1 MNILPVPLKGSPLV
15 QDWLAGREPA
25 ASFFPGSPGDP
36 ALWREVAQ
44 AVDGR
49 FHRTARERAATLLR
63 GGGPSGAERLRRFV
77 EEGGFT
83 VTTGQQ
89 PALLGGP
96 LYVLYKAFTAVALAG
111 RMEAELGLP
120 VLPVFWVGA
129 DDHDWDEARRS
140 WLLDRENEEVGLE
153 LPPRSGPSPALH
165 RIPLEGELDMSRVL
179 GPLFRSLPDSD
190 FAPPWVEVIQA
201 AWAKPGITLADG
213 FSSQLQALTA
223 DAGLFLAHSHDPA
236 LRRAAR
242 PLLEAELQEAVGAE
256 AELQARA
263 RALEEAGY
271 PVQVPIAPGATNV
284 LLDGPE
290 SRDRILR
297 SEEGGLSLRG
307 REGALDR
314 REWEG
319 DGDTW
324 LTPNVLLR
332 PVVEAHL
339 FPTLAYVAGPGEAA
353 YLAQNEP
360 LFRLH
365 GVTRPLVHP
374 RLSAVVMERKVEK
387 VLRKHDLELGELSV
401 PHHELASRLARD
413 DLPEGIR
420 RELGRFRGAVARHTA
435 ELAREVA
442 ELDATLKDSVEQL
455 RSSGFADLA
464 EVEKKVVQALK
475 RENEITL
482 AQIAKAQLHL
492 FPGGTPQERRMN
504 PWYFLF
510 RYGPG
515 FLEQMLQ
522 QAWTAV
528 EALQARTSSG

>member
-1 MNILPVPLKGSPLV
+1 MKISPIPLKGSPLV
-15 QDWLAGREPA
+15 QDWLAGRTPA
-25 ASFFPGSPGDP
+25 ASFYPGPPGDP
-36 ALWREVAQ
+36 VRWHQMAQ
-44 AVDGR
+44 AVDSS
-49 FHRTARERAATLLR
+49 FHRASRERAASFLR
-63 GGGPSGAERLRRFV
+63 GGGPSAPERLRRFV

-96 LYVLYKAFTAVALAG
+96 LYVLYKALTAVALAG
-111 RMEAELGLP
+111 RMEAELGRP

-129 DDHDWDEARRS
+129 DDHDWDEARRT
-140 WLLDRENEEVGLE
+140 WLLDRENQEVGLE

-165 RIPLEGELDMSRVL
+165 RIPLEGELAMPPVL
-179 GPLFRSLPDSD
+179 EPLFHSLPDSD
-190 FAPPWVEVIQA
+190 FASPWVEVIEA

-223 DAGLFLAHSHDPA
+223 DAGLFLAHSHDPT
-236 LRRAAR
+236 LRSAAS
-242 PLLEAELQEAVGAE
+242 PLLEAELQGA
-256 AELQARA
+256 AESETRLQARA
-263 RALEEAGY
+263 KALEEAGY

-284 LLDGPE
+284 LLDGPV

-297 SEEGGLSLRG
+297 SEGGKLSRRG
-307 REGALDR
+307 REGDLHR
-314 REWEG
+314 REWEEN
-319 DGDTW
+319 GDTW

-365 GVTRPLVHP
+365 GVTRPLVYP

-387 VLRKHDLELGELSV
+387 VLRKHDLELGHLSV
-401 PHHELASRLARD
+401 PHHELAGRLARD

-492 FPGGTPQERRMN
+492 FPGGIPQERRMN

-510 RYGPG
+510 RYGPD
-515 FLEQMLQ
+515 FLDQLLQ
-522 QAWTAV
+522 QARTAV
-528 EALQARTSSG
+528 EALQVQTSSG